1 VCASPIVNAV
11 ERAAFVCRIIVAS
24 SNTMLLKK
32 HDRATTM
39 HVLELKVPPPAIA
52 ILTAA
57 LMWVCAW
64 AVPAFGFAYPAR
76 DLYAVGLAVAGAV
89 TDFLCI
95 VSFVRARTTINP
107 MKPAS
112 SSSLVVSGLYKL
124 TRNPMYLGLL
134 LILLGW
140 GIHLSNALAFFLLPA
155 FILYMNRFQ
164 IVPEERVLA
173 TLFGQEFAVY
183 KSRVRRW
190 L

>member
-1 VCASPIVNAV
+1 
-11 ERAAFVCRIIVAS
+11 
-24 SNTMLLKK
+24 
-32 HDRATTM
+32 M
-39 HVLELKVPPPAIA
+39 HVLELKVPPPAVA

-64 AVPAFGFAYPAR
+64 AVPAFGFVFPAR
-76 DLYAVGLAVAGAV
+76 DLYAIGFAVAGAV
-89 TDFLCI
+89 TDVVGI
-95 VSFVRARTTINP
+95 VSFMRARTTINP

-134 LILLGW
+134 LLLLGW
-140 GIHLSNALAFFLLPA
+140 AIHLSNALAFLLLPA

-164 IVPEERVLA
+164 IGPEERELA
-173 TLFGQEFAVY
+173 ALFGQEFAAY